1 MKKSDSVIDLT
12 TKEPLIERQR
22 KIWAI
27 SDAID
32 LANYKKEP
40 LREDVAR
47 FLFEAMR
54 HIAFGEDANAVFDV
68 IPEKRGAKKN
78 GFKLEF
84 EKKFAITN
92 VAASTSSAKKKTKE
106 ALAEVGKGLP
116 DLKASTVKKHWNS
129 SSAERKSGFT
139 PAKK

>member
-12 TKEPLIERQR
+12 TKQPLIERQR

-54 HIAFGEDANAVFDV
+54 HIAFGEDANGVFDV
-68 IPEKRGAKKN
+68 IPEKRGVKKN

-84 EKKFAITN
+84 EKKFAVTN
-92 VAASTSSAKKKTKE
+92 VAASTSNTKKKTKE
-106 ALAEVGKGLP
+106 ALAEVSNELP
-116 DLKASTVKKHWNS
+116 TLKASTVKKHWNS

-139 PAKK
+139 PGKK

>member
-68 IPEKRGAKKN
+68 IPEKRGVKKN

-84 EKKFAITN
+84 ERKFAITN
-92 VAASTSSAKKKTKE
+92 VAAATSSGKKKTKE
-106 ALAEVGKGLP
+106 ALAGVSKELP
-116 DLKASTVKKHWNS
+116 TLKASTVKKHWNS
-129 SSAERKSGFT
+129 SSAERTSGFT
-139 PAKK
+139 PGKK